1 MRAQDR
7 HSSIL
12 LASQAPKPG
21 SAAPIR
27 PGFKAI
33 ADGIAS
39 APSFPVRKASM
50 PARKYPLSL
59 DRIAVLERTAPK
71 GVRVPT
77 TPPGTGLPPKVVRYL
92 RDFRL
97 HKQGRNKDIS
107 WRVPGYRILSRVEL
121 LRR

>member
-1 MRAQDR
+1 
-7 HSSIL
+7 
-12 LASQAPKPG
+12 
-21 SAAPIR
+21 
-27 PGFKAI
+27 
-33 ADGIAS
+33 
-39 APSFPVRKASM
+39 M

-59 DRIAVLERTAPK
+59 DRIAVLERTAHK

-77 TPPGTGLPPKVVRYL
+77 TPPGSGLPPKVVRYL

-107 WRVPGYRILSRVEL
+107 WRVPGYRILSQMGL